1 MSRQTSA
8 IGARDAIP
16 IDIIREWDN
25 QHFLHPWEMMSPN
38 DPNRVIVAR
47 GEGIHLIDA
56 HGRRFIDG
64 PGGMWNVQIG
74 YGREEMGAAIA
85 EQAVRLAYNSP
96 WAFSSE
102 PSAHLARKLAEL
114 APGDLNTVFFTT
126 GGSSA
131 VDSALRFA
139 QFYHKQCGEPE
150 RKRFLA
156 RDKAYHG
163 STYLS
168 ASVSAKERDGSMLD
182 IDRQL
187 VRLLPNINPYLRP
200 AGMSL
205 EAWCDIKVAD
215 LETAIAEEG
224 ADTLAAYISEP
235 VMASGGVIVPPP
247 GYHRRCREICRANG
261 ILYIADEVVTA
272 FGRLGHWFA
281 SQDVFDFVPDIIT
294 SAKGL
299 TSGYQPLGAAIIS
312 DRLIED
318 LVRKDNANLSFK
330 NGYTYSGH
338 PVCCA
343 AALKNIE
350 IIEREGLLEHV
361 RELTP
366 HFQERLRDLMRHE
379 IVADARG
386 MGLVG
391 CVEGRPAPEGREK
404 ERLAADSEFG
414 RRVDRKCE
422 AMGLLVRPL
431 INMCVFSPPLIIT
444 RDEIDQMFDI
454 LDRAISEVEGEMM

>member
-1 MSRQTSA
+1 MAA
-8 IGARDAIP
+8 IGRRKYQRKMAAAMNAMLTKYLKDFSVPQSTATVEP
-16 IDIIREWDN
+16 DLLSSLANAPLSEMPFLAEPEPEVDIEEERR
-25 QHFLHPWEMMSPN
+25 QAFQ
-38 DPNRVIVAR
+38 
-47 GEGIHLIDA
+47 EG
-56 HGRRFIDG
+56 
-64 PGGMWNVQIG
+64 Q
-74 YGREEMGAAIA
+74 
-85 EQAVRLAYNSP
+85 EQARRECEER
-96 WAFSSE
+96 FSG
-102 PSAHLARKLAEL
+102 EL
-114 APGDLNTVFFTT
+114 A
-126 GGSSA
+126 
-131 VDSALRFA
+131 
-139 QFYHKQCGEPE
+139 
-150 RKRFLA
+150 
-156 RDKAYHG
+156 
-163 STYLS
+163 
-168 ASVSAKERDGSMLD
+168 
-182 IDRQL
+182 
-187 VRLLPNINPYLRP
+187 
-200 AGMSL
+200 
-205 EAWCDIKVAD
+205 
-215 LETAIAEEG
+215 AIAEEG

-366 HFQERLRDLMRHE
+366 HFQERLRGLMRHE

-431 INMCVFSPPLIIT
+431 INMCVMSPPLIIT
-444 RDEIDQMFDI
+444 RAQIDDLVSI
-454 LDRAISEVEGEMM
+454 LHEGISRTMDDLRAEGIWQG